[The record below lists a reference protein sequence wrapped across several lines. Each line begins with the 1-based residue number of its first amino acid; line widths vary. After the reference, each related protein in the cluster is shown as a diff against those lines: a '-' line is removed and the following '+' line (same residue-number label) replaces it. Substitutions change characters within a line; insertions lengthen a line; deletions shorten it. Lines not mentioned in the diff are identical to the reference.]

1 MSSGETPN
9 PELLLMDRTV
19 LCMSLMCEVL
29 SPCRKCVQCVYHLVT
44 VIYRPSREPFFS
56 TKCSKIK
63 PAVRRSTKQQRD
75 TISNLVDEAEQKR
88 QMFPSGA
95 GADRNRSKRGVNIRI
110 RIRRVARKPSVSSPI
125 GSWLTWR
132 SLGFALSLLLLP
144 SCFSGAG
151 SVDMWMR
158 WMRSSFS
165 S

>member
-1 MSSGETPN
+1 MPYVRAVC
-9 PELLLMDRTV
+9 L
-19 LCMSLMCEVL
+19 
-29 SPCRKCVQCVYHLVT
+29 
-44 VIYRPSREPFFS
+44 PSRHCHLQTQQAAFFS

-165 S
+165 SCHDC